1 MNIRTIDVRFRALG
15 CAVILGAGIT
25 MGVSLAAFDAMAK
38 PTTTI
43 KVATLAPEGS
53 TWMNIMADL
62 DAEVREATGGAVDF
76 KFYPNMV
83 QGDENTVLR
92 KIRTGQLHGG
102 AFTGAGL
109 GEIAPAI
116 RVLELPFLIRDAA
129 EVDAVHAAVDET
141 FTEMLDQKGFVLL
154 GWAEV
159 GPVYLFTNTPV
170 ASREDMSGVK
180 MWLWE
185 GDPVAEKLFQTFDI
199 PPIPL
204 SIAHVRT
211 SLQTGMVDGIY
222 SSPYG
227 CIALQWFTRV
237 KYMTDI
243 PVAHATGAFVVSKKA
258 FAKIPPEHQ
267 ETVKAIARKHLDRLV
282 AATRK
287 ENDDAL
293 TELRNQGIEI
303 VSPDPT
309 QLAGFQAKAREVW
322 TALAGELYA
331 ASLLSRVE
339 SAIEAQRSSLGQV
352 ATEE

>member
-1 MNIRTIDVRFRALG
+1 MRLRTLGSALAL
-15 CAVILGAGIT
+15 CA
-25 MGVSLAAFDAMAK
+25 GVAFGVPLASFDALAK
-38 PTTTI
+38 PATLL

-53 TWMNIMADL
+53 TWMNIMGDL
-62 DAEVREATGGAVDF
+62 DAEVRQATGDAVGF
-76 KFYPNMV
+76 KFYPSMV

-102 AFTGAGL
+102 AFTGSGL
-109 GEIAPAI
+109 GEIAPAV
-116 RVLELPFLIRDAA
+116 RVLELPFLIRSAA

-141 FTEMLDQKGFVLL
+141 FEATFAEKGFELL

-159 GPVYLFTNTPV
+159 GPVYLFTNAPV

-185 GDPVAEKLFQTFDI
+185 GDPVAEALFQTFDI

-204 SIAHVRT
+204 SIAHVMT

-243 PVAHATGAFVVSKKA
+243 PVAHATGALIVSKSVFEKVPA
-258 FAKIPPEHQ
+258 EHRG
-267 ETVKAIARKHLDRLV
+267 TVKTLARKHLDRLV

-293 TELRNQGIEI
+293 VELRKQGIRV
-303 VSPDPT
+303 VSPDPA
-309 QLAGFQAKAREVW
+309 QLAGFQTKARDVW
-322 TALAGELYA
+322 SSLTGRLYPPALLADVVSTLETHRA
-331 ASLLSRVE
+331 
-339 SAIEAQRSSLGQV
+339 SLGQV
-352 ATEE
+352 AAEE